1 MRLKT
6 CLPLLISFYLC
17 THSHGQKMMLDP
29 GMHHLR
35 NGTVREWSSF
45 PVIAKDSQLIVHF
58 NFGKI
63 SGTGTIGLR
72 QYEVTQDWKVSLNG
86 NSLGKLTLDEK
97 DMISYFEISAG
108 MLRNKDNVLSISPAT
123 TLGNGD
129 VSDDIK
135 VGQVFIDTRPLPQI
149 LSEVTL
155 ELTVTDAHSHQ
166 LLPSR
171 ITITD
176 KHGTLQPIGSHPNA
190 NAAVRTGV
198 FYSGSG
204 KYSFSLPAGMYKI
217 YASRGFEYGVDSMF
231 LNLKP
236 GERVEK
242 KLLLRHEVPA
252 YGWVS
257 CDPHIH
263 SLTYSGH
270 GDATLRER
278 IITIAGEGIRFPVI
292 TEHNASIDIS
302 DTVKKM
308 GMNEWFTPVTGDEV
322 TTSVGHFNV
331 FPVSPSSPIVDDKV
345 KNWNDLAASIENSKD
360 IRMVILNHARD
371 IHNGFRPFDP
381 GVHIAIAGKN
391 LTGWTFPANA
401 MEVMNSGSQQTNPT
415 QLYFDW
421 MAMMNRGFILA
432 PVGSSDSHDVSRFIV
447 GQSRTYIRNSG
458 ETADETIKNFAEGRV
473 SVSFG
478 LLTEITVNNL
488 YGAGDLVPASGDLQV
503 SVKVMGPGWVKAN
516 KITLY
521 ANGQKIREAVISN
534 HTRQVVKWQWKWIL
548 RNPSHDLILVAVAE
562 GPGTQHPFWPIVMPF
577 QHESPTFKPLLL
589 GITGAIRVDAD
600 KDGHF
605 SSAYEYAKTIW
616 DSARHEVKHYI
627 GRLSGFDKSVAI
639 QAASILDENQIDLAG
654 TDVTSVLSHAQ
665 TQIRSGFEQYIK
677 YWKMSKD
684 RQKP

>member
-1 MRLKT
+1 
-6 CLPLLISFYLC
+6 
-17 THSHGQKMMLDP
+17 MMLDP

-292 TEHNASIDIS
+292 TEHNASIDS
-302 DTVKKM
+302 
-308 GMNEWFTPVTGDEV
+308 
-322 TTSVGHFNV
+322 
-331 FPVSPSSPIVDDKV
+331 
-345 KNWNDLAASIENSKD
+345 
-360 IRMVILNHARD
+360 
-371 IHNGFRPFDP
+371 
-381 GVHIAIAGKN
+381 
-391 LTGWTFPANA
+391 
-401 MEVMNSGSQQTNPT
+401 
-415 QLYFDW
+415 
-421 MAMMNRGFILA
+421 
-432 PVGSSDSHDVSRFIV
+432 
-447 GQSRTYIRNSG
+447 
-458 ETADETIKNFAEGRV
+458 
-473 SVSFG
+473 
-478 LLTEITVNNL
+478 
-488 YGAGDLVPASGDLQV
+488 
-503 SVKVMGPGWVKAN
+503 
-516 KITLY
+516 
-521 ANGQKIREAVISN
+521 
-534 HTRQVVKWQWKWIL
+534 
-548 RNPSHDLILVAVAE
+548 
-562 GPGTQHPFWPIVMPF
+562 
-577 QHESPTFKPLLL
+577 
-589 GITGAIRVDAD
+589 
-600 KDGHF
+600 
-605 SSAYEYAKTIW
+605 
-616 DSARHEVKHYI
+616 
-627 GRLSGFDKSVAI
+627 
-639 QAASILDENQIDLAG
+639 
-654 TDVTSVLSHAQ
+654 
-665 TQIRSGFEQYIK
+665 
-677 YWKMSKD
+677 
-684 RQKP
+684 